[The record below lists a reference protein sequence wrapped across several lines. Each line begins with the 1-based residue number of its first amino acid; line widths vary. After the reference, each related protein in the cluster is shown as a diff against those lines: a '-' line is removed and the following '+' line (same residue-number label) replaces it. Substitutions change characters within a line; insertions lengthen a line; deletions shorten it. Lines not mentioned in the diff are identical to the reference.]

1 MLITVELVS
10 EQHGL
15 DPVYGKVCL
24 GIIITI
30 GGPVQ
35 PYPLV
40 VLVVFDGRAPMLVQ
54 GFSGVG
60 PAGPVKVQ
68 VGGYTVAMREAM
80 SELSVVIIG
89 QGVHSQMQKFW
100 YHKLAIMRCSGSVL
114 ERLCLIFLRGHV
126 VSQADIVRADE
137 TARNFTVIA
146 D

>member
-35 PYPLV
+35 PDPLV

-68 VGGYTVAMREAM
+68 VGGYTVAMRE
-80 SELSVVIIG
+80 ENP
-89 QGVHSQMQKFW
+89 
-100 YHKLAIMRCSGSVL
+100 KLNNVYNCAEYVL
-114 ERLCLIFLRGHV
+114 TNAKV
-126 VSQADIVRADE
+126 SVSQAGHHAVFRECAE
-137 TARNFTVIA
+137 ATSSHLPPWSYRLPG
-146 D
+146 